1 MGCGGEAPDEQP
13 TEEATTE
20 ETTAAETTAAKTT
33 VEETFLGETAPA
45 AASLGEEEAVM
56 PEANPEGS
64 GDPAAP
70 EAVED
75 SVSLTPEECYPSCQG
90 AAIRRGEVPLTEQE
104 EANLREQEI
113 LAPEVEVP
121 RAPTY
126 QSTDPDGPYYRPPEG
141 PCLGQCTDAY
151 GRNNAEIQT
160 DALREGG
167 LLP

>member
-1 MGCGGEAPDEQP
+1 MGCGEAPDEQP
-13 TEEATTE
+13 TEETTTE
-20 ETTAAETTAAKTT
+20 ETTASEAT
-33 VEETFLGETAPA
+33 VEETTLEETTPN
-45 AASLGEEEAVM
+45 AASPGEEEAVT
-56 PEANPEGS
+56 PEATPGGS
-64 GDPAAP
+64 GGPAAP
-70 EAVED
+70 EAVE
-75 SVSLTPEECYPSCQG
+75 SSATLTPEECYPSCQG
-90 AAIRRGEVPLTEQE
+90 AAIRRGEVPLTAEE

-126 QSTDPDGPYYRPPEG
+126 QSTDPNGPYYRPPSG

-160 DALREGG
+160 EALRERG